1 MAQNVFMTS
10 MYFLVPINKPKKSVK
25 ESAFCTIE
33 CNTLFQHV
41 SARCSYAALDDIQKF
56 YFNAS
61 EDRKNPKER
70 LIQTKVYA
78 LKYQP
83 NEKNKKIEKYFLAI
97 GLGIDKV
104 FDGKGSNITIDDYC
118 DANDLAMLKR
128 AFYSD
133 NHHPTEDSGLYYP
146 KKEPTIFHREWL
158 KRLVYNYDKEP
169 SSDIKFDASITDIQA
184 VGSCNVQGIADTNQ
198 LESEFRTHILG
209 ELVCLMTKS

>member
-83 NEKNKKIEKYFLAI
+83 NEKNKKIEKYFLAS

-118 DANDLAMLKR
+118 DAKDLAMLKR